1 MKQPSPIVSIVDM
14 SASVGADG
22 GVSVSGFHPDFL
34 LPLIDAIDN
43 RLFITIN
50 DGAFA
55 SSVKYLST
63 LWDNDSFVFV
73 SDSKANASVPA
84 GFTSSDDRFN
94 LRAREVL
101 AEGLGPIKVIV
112 SSEGGASL
120 PILGC
125 GIDNRLV
132 FELGVSFE
140 ECFGFLVSENYVL
153 SDFVA
158 MPGEFSTRGGI
169 IDVFPFSSY
178 CPYRINF
185 LDEFPIVFRF
195 NVDSQ
200 LTTERVNSLV
210 LSSVSKN
217 KPLALKD
224 VSLKEFLPV
233 ALDSDGELIIGNP
246 NKILKNIQLQTITHR
261 QFCAVYKNNCSS
273 MGVVDGLSSVGL
285 ADKNNN
291 ISIPLWFVDKKPLQE
306 KGGGRPAPLELEKI
320 CRGDYLVHRDHGVG
334 VCVGLVLKEGGVS
347 AQELLSI
354 KYNDGGVISTDIG
367 SLDLIAF
374 FAPAGTEG
382 VVLDSL
388 SKKGSWARKKLSA
401 KKRAEEV
408 IQHLLSLYV
417 KRRGLF
423 RPAFSQDPSLEGPFL
438 ASFSF
443 EDTPDQVSA
452 WNNISE
458 DLSANSPMDRLLCGD
473 VGFGKT
479 ELAIRAA
486 FRVVGG
492 GKRVVVLSPTTILAN
507 QLCSSFSARLGPE
520 AISVD
525 MVSRFRSQ
533 GGLGVVKKNIIENN
547 NDVLI
552 GTHMVLN
559 DDLYLKNIG
568 LLIVDEEHRFGVKHK
583 ERIRQ
588 FKSSVDVLSMSA
600 TPIPRSMN
608 LALSGIYSVSMLQTP
623 PRLRLPIITRVEYY
637 NDLTIVAA
645 ISFEVGR
652 GGQVYFV
659 HNDIVSIKNITHK
672 LQRLFSKHVVRFI
685 HGQEPP
691 KDIEQKMSDFVSGKT
706 DILVCTSIIESG
718 IDVSSANCI
727 IINNAHLFG
736 LSQLYQ
742 MRGRVGRGRQ
752 QAYAYLLVP
761 RGVSLSEKAF
771 KRIKSIEE
779 NTSLGAGYNV
789 SMKDMEIRG
798 SGSLFGYKQSGG
810 SSSVGYEMYTRMIQ
824 RALHD
829 SDGLGLDFRILPED
843 VVIEL
848 YKKRFI
854 PEEYIAL
861 ESVRMSVYRGLAVAT
876 TEGALDGILYNLINR
891 FGPAPDSLINII
903 NESRLRLVASR
914 AGICSVVLRP
924 CGVLCSVKNRGE
936 NLFASAVLDYA
947 DKFLSEGG
955 VNYHI
960 MPANNDVL
968 GLCIHL
974 DENEDSYAFFS
985 RFFGKFDALV
995 KVN

>member
-1 MKQPSPIVSIVDM
+1 MFSSI
-14 SASVGADG
+14 GNDG
-22 GVSVSGFHPDFL
+22 GGRVSGFHPDFL
-34 LPLIDAIDN
+34 LPLIGAIDN
-43 RLFITIN
+43 KLFITIS
-50 DGAFA
+50 DDIFTYSA
-55 SSVKYLST
+55 KYLSP
-63 LWDNDSFVFV
+63 LWDNALVVFV
-73 SDSKANASVPA
+73 SNPRVDTVVPA
-84 GFTSSDDRFN
+84 GFAPSDDHFT

-101 AEGLGPIKVIV
+101 AEGLGSIKILI
-112 SSEGGASL
+112 SSESGASL

-125 GIDNRLV
+125 GVNNRLS
-132 FELGVSFE
+132 FDLAVSFE
-140 ECFGFLVSENYVL
+140 ECCDFLVSENYVL
-153 SDFVA
+153 SDFVTV
-158 MPGEFSTRGGI
+158 PGEFSTRGGI

-185 LDEFPIVFRF
+185 LDEFPIAFRF

-200 LTTERVNSLV
+200 LTTERVNNLI

-224 VSLKEFLPV
+224 ISLKEFLPV
-233 ALDSDGELIIGNP
+233 ALHSSGELIIGNP
-246 NKILKNIQLQTITHR
+246 NKILKKIQLQTITHR
-261 QFCAVYKNNCSS
+261 QFYTFYKNNCSS
-273 MGVVDGLSSVGL
+273 IEPADGLSSVGL
-285 ADKNNN
+285 ADENNN

-306 KGGGRPAPLELEKI
+306 KGGERPVPLELGKI
-320 CRGDYLVHRDHGVG
+320 NRGDYLVHRDHGVG
-334 VCVGLVLKEGGVS
+334 VCVGLVLKEGGAS
-347 AQELLSI
+347 TQELLSI
-354 KYNDGGVISTDIG
+354 KYNDGGIISTDIG
-367 SLDLIAF
+367 SLDLITF

-382 VVLDSL
+382 VPLDSL
-388 SKKGSWARKKLSA
+388 SKKGNWARKKMA
-401 KKRAEEV
+401 VKKRAEEI
-408 IQHLLSLYV
+408 IQHLLHLYV
-417 KRRGLF
+417 KRRGLS

-438 ASFSF
+438 KSFPF
-443 EDTPDQVSA
+443 EDTPDQVNA

-486 FRVVGG
+486 FRVVAA

-507 QLCSSFSARLGPE
+507 QLRSSFSARLESE

-533 GGLGVVKKNIIENN
+533 KDLAVVKNNIINNN

-552 GTHMVLN
+552 GTHAVLN

-608 LALSGIYSVSMLQTP
+608 LVLSGIYSVSMLQTP
-623 PRLRLPIITRVEYY
+623 PKLRLPIITLVEYY
-637 NDLTIVAA
+637 NDLTIRAA
-645 ISFEVGR
+645 IDFEVGR

-672 LQRLFSKHVVRFI
+672 LQGLFPKHIVRFI

-691 KDIEQKMSDFVSGKT
+691 KNIEQKMSDFVSGKT

-742 MRGRVGRGRQ
+742 MRGRVGRGHQ

-761 RGVSLSEKAF
+761 RGVSLSEKSF

-779 NTSLGAGYNV
+779 NTSLGTGYNV

-810 SSSVGYEMYTRMIQ
+810 GSSVGYEMYTRMIQ

-829 SDGLGLDFRILPED
+829 SGGLGLDFRILPED
-843 VVIEL
+843 IVIEL

-854 PEEYIAL
+854 PEKYIAL
-861 ESVRMSVYRGLAVAT
+861 EGVRMSVYRDLAVAT
-876 TEGALDGILYNLINR
+876 TEEALDGVLYNLINR
-891 FGPAPDSLINII
+891 FGPAPDSVINII

-914 AGICSVVLRP
+914 AGISSVVLRP
-924 CGVLCSVKNRGE
+924 CGILCSVKNRGG
-936 NLFASAVLDYA
+936 NLFASAVLDCV
-947 DKFLSEGG
+947 DKLLRGG
-955 VNYHI
+955 EINYHI
-960 MPANNDVL
+960 MPNNNDVL

-985 RFFGKFDALV
+985 RFFGKFEALV

>member
-1 MKQPSPIVSIVDM
+1 MSIVDM
-14 SASVGADG
+14 SASIGVDG
-22 GVSVSGFHPDFL
+22 GVRVSGFHPDFL

-43 RLFITIN
+43 KLFITIS

-55 SSVKYLST
+55 SSIKYLSS
-63 LWDNDSFVFV
+63 LWDNGSVVFV
-73 SDSKANASVPA
+73 SDLRVNTAVPA
-84 GFTSSDDRFN
+84 GFAPSGDHFT
-94 LRAREVL
+94 LRARELL
-101 AEGLGPIKVIV
+101 AEGLGTIRIIV
-112 SSEGGASL
+112 SSEVGTSL

-125 GIDNRLV
+125 GIDNRLL
-132 FELGVSFE
+132 FDLGVSFE
-140 ECFGFLVSENYVL
+140 ECYDFLVSENYAL

-158 MPGEFSTRGGI
+158 IPGEFSTRGGI

-178 CPYRINF
+178 RPYRINF
-185 LDEFPIVFRF
+185 LDEFPIIFRF

-200 LTTERVNSLV
+200 LTTERVSNFI
-210 LSSVSKN
+210 LSSISKN
-217 KPLALKD
+217 KPQALKNI
-224 VSLKEFLPV
+224 SLKEFLPMS
-233 ALDSDGELIIGNP
+233 LDSSGGLIIGNP
-246 NKILKNIQLQTITHR
+246 NKILKKIQLQTITHR
-261 QFCAVYKNNCSS
+261 QFYAVYKNNYSSMEAVGGLSS
-273 MGVVDGLSSVGL
+273 MGL
-285 ADKNNN
+285 ADENNN

-306 KGGGRPAPLELEKI
+306 KGGGGPVPLELGKI
-320 CRGDYLVHRDHGVG
+320 SRGDYLVHRDHGVG
-334 VCVGLVLKEGGVS
+334 VCVGLVLKEVGAS
-347 AQELLSI
+347 TQELLSI
-354 KYNDGGVISTDIG
+354 KYNDGGIISTDIG

-374 FAPAGTEG
+374 FAAADTEG

-388 SKKGSWARKKLSA
+388 SKKGNWARKKISA
-401 KKRAEEV
+401 KKQAEKI
-408 IQHLLSLYV
+408 IQHLLNLYV
-417 KRRGLF
+417 KRRGLS

-438 ASFSF
+438 AAFPF
-443 EDTPDQVSA
+443 EDTPDQISA

-458 DLSANSPMDRLLCGD
+458 DLSSNSPMDRLLCGD

-486 FRVVGG
+486 FRVVMA

-507 QLCSSFSARLGPE
+507 QLRSSFSARLEPR
-520 AISVD
+520 AVSVD

-533 GGLGVVKKNIIENN
+533 GDLGVVKNNINKNN

-552 GTHMVLN
+552 GTHAVLN

-623 PRLRLPIITRVEYY
+623 PRLRLPIITQIEYY
-637 NDLTIVAA
+637 NELIIGEA
-645 ISFEVGR
+645 IGFEVGR

-659 HNDIVSIKNITHK
+659 HNDIFSINKITHK
-672 LQRLFSKHVVRFI
+672 LQSLFSKHSVRFI

-691 KDIEQKMSDFVSGKT
+691 KKIEQKMGDFVSGKT

-718 IDVSSANCI
+718 IDVPSANCI

-742 MRGRVGRGRQ
+742 MRGRVGRGNL
-752 QAYAYLLVP
+752 QAYAYLLIP
-761 RGVSLSEKAF
+761 GGISLSEKAF

-779 NTSLGAGYNV
+779 NTSLGSGYNV
-789 SMKDMEIRG
+789 SMTDMEIRG

-810 SSSVGYEMYTRMIQ
+810 GGSVGYEMYTRMIQ

-829 SDGLGLDFRILPED
+829 SGGLGLDFRILPED

-848 YKKRFI
+848 YKRRFI

-861 ESVRMSVYRGLAVAT
+861 ESVRMSVYRSLAVAT
-876 TEGALDGILYNLINR
+876 TEGGLDDILYNLINR
-891 FGPAPDSLINII
+891 FGPAPNPVINII
-903 NESRLRLVASR
+903 NESRLRLSASR
-914 AGICSVVLRP
+914 AGVCSVVLRS
-924 CGVLCSVKNRGE
+924 CGVLCSIKNRTE
-936 NLFASAVLDYA
+936 SLFVSAVLDYA
-947 DKFLSEGG
+947 EVFFKERGIK
-955 VNYHI
+955 YHI
-960 MPANNDVL
+960 IPTQNDIL
-968 GLCIHL
+968 GLCVHFVK
-974 DENEDSYAFFS
+974 NEDCCALFS
-985 RFFGKFDALV
+985 RFFGKFDTLV